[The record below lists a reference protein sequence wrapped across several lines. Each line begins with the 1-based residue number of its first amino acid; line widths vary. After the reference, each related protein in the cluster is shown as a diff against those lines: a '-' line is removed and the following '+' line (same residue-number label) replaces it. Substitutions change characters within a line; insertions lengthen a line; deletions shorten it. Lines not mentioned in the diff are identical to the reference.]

1 MCGAIPGF
9 QKRVWWPK
17 CTPASSISR
26 IDIDIYHSKKLV
38 KQSILSFMTISIKSS
53 SEINAMRI
61 SGALASE
68 VLDFITPHVK
78 PGVTTDHLNKLC
90 HDFMV
95 NEQKTVPAPLNYC
108 PPGYKPFPKS
118 ICTSV
123 NHQICHGIPSDKI
136 LKSGDIINIDITVIK
151 DGFHG
156 DTSRMFFVGSPSIA
170 ARRLVDTTYE
180 ALWCGIREVEPGKTL
195 GDIGYAIQKFTESE
209 GFSIVKEFCGHGI
222 GKNFHEPPQV
232 LHYGTPKTGQIL
244 IPGMTFTIEPMVNA
258 GKPNVRELSDGWTI
272 VTKDKS
278 LSAQWEH
285 TILVTE
291 TGYEILTVSE
301 GSPDFNKQNK

>member
-1 MCGAIPGF
+1 
-9 QKRVWWPK
+9 
-17 CTPASSISR
+17 
-26 IDIDIYHSKKLV
+26 
-38 KQSILSFMTISIKSS
+38 MTISIKSS

-61 SGALASE
+61 SGSLASE